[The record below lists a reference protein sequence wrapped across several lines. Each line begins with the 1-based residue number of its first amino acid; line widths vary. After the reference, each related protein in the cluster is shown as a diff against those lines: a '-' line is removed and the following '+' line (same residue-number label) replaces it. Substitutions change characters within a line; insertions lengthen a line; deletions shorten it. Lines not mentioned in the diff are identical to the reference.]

1 MWNTTVTDGFEG
13 DITSGNVAFIDA
25 IANPKFTDGLSIVY
39 WGKEAKLLNRK
50 T

>member
-13 DITSGNVAFIDA
+13 EIIRGNVAFIDV

-39 WGKEAKLLNRK
+39 RGKEARLLNCK